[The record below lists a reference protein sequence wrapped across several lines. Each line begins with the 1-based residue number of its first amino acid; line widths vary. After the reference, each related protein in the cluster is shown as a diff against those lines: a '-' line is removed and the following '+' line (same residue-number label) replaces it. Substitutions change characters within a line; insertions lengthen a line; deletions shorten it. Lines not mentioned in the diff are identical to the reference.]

1 MKIVPDETGFVEE
14 RSGLESRRRNPGD
27 VGGEEEQIGGDLAEL
42 GVFLAELGGGGGG
55 PDAGGVGD
63 VDACVPETVAEF
75 PDLKLDRVRERSE

>member
-42 GVFLAELGGGGGG
+42 SVFLAELGGGGG
-55 PDAGGVGD
+55 PDAGGVGN
-63 VDACVPETVAEF
+63 VDACVPEAVAEF
-75 PDLKLDRVRERSE
+75 PDLKLGRVRERSE